1 MLRIILAAMAMS
13 GVSAAGVAAA
23 DEVWSTEI
31 GDVIYEIDLENG
43 MAVLSYPTD
52 GEARGRAYLS
62 GLAGVYTGRT
72 GYEGIWIEAES
83 EGEGAL
89 CDVAMVAPDSG
100 ESSMNWGRVR
110 VVFVDPDFPSTFV
123 AMRGD
128 CFDDPS
134 EMLVARPV
142 TPFPQ

>member
-1 MLRIILAAMAMS
+1 MIRKILAGLAVIGAATS
-13 GVSAAGVAAA
+13 GFAFA

-52 GEARGRAYLS
+52 GEDRGRAYLS
-62 GLAGVYTGRT
+62 GLAGVYTDRT
-72 GYEGIWIEAES
+72 GYEGIWIEAPS
-83 EGEGAL
+83 EGDL

-100 ESSMNWGRVR
+100 ETSSNWGRVR
-110 VVFVDPDFPSTFV
+110 LVFVDPDFPSTFV
-123 AMRGD
+123 AMRGN
-128 CFDDPS
+128 CFDEPT

-142 TPFPQ
+142 TAFSQ

>member
-1 MLRIILAAMAMS
+1 MIKTAMTALLFT
-13 GVSAAGVAAA
+13 GAGLVGVAAA
-23 DEVWSTEI
+23 DEVWTTEI

-52 GEARGRAYLS
+52 GEARGRAYIS

-72 GYEGIWIEAES
+72 GYEGLWIEPQADD
-83 EGEGAL
+83 GL

-100 ESSMNWGRVR
+100 EESMNWGRVR

-128 CFDDPS
+128 CFDEPT

-142 TPFPQ
+142 TARAQ

>member
-1 MLRIILAAMAMS
+1 MIRAVLTAVAFG
-13 GVSAAGVAAA
+13 GVSAGGLAWA

-52 GEARGRAYLS
+52 GEDRGRAYVS
-62 GLAGVYTGRT
+62 GLAGVYTDRT
-72 GYEGIWIEAES
+72 GYDGIWIEAQS
-83 EGEGAL
+83 EEGL
-89 CDVAMVAPDSG
+89 CDVGMVAPDSG
-100 ESSMNWGRVR
+100 EPSMNWGRVR

-128 CFDDPS
+128 CFDEPT

-142 TPFPQ
+142 TAYSQ

>member
-1 MLRIILAAMAMS
+1 MIKVAMTALVLT
-13 GVSAAGVAAA
+13 GAGLVGAAAA
-23 DEVWSTEI
+23 DEVWTTEI

-52 GEARGRAYLS
+52 GEARGRAYIS
-62 GLAGVYTGRT
+62 GLAGVYTDRT
-72 GYEGIWIEAES
+72 GYEGLWIEPQS
-83 EGEGAL
+83 DDGL

-100 ESSMNWGRVR
+100 EASMNWGRVR

-128 CFDDPS
+128 CFDEPT

-142 TPFPQ
+142 TARAQ

>member
-1 MLRIILAAMAMS
+1 MIRTMLTAIAF
-13 GVSAAGVAAA
+13 GAAGAGGWAAA

-52 GEARGRAYLS
+52 GEERGRAYLS
-62 GLAGVYTGRT
+62 GLAGVYTDRT
-72 GYEGIWIEAES
+72 GYEGIWIEPQS
-83 EGEGAL
+83 GGGL
-89 CDVAMVAPDSG
+89 CEVAMAAPDSG
-100 ESSMNWGRVR
+100 ETSMNWGRVR
-110 VVFVDPDFPSTFV
+110 VVFVDPDFPSAFV

-128 CFDDPS
+128 CFDEPT

-142 TPFPQ
+142 TAFPQ

>member
-1 MLRIILAAMAMS
+1 MIRTILTAVAFG
-13 GVSAAGVAAA
+13 GVSAGGMAVA

-52 GEARGRAYLS
+52 GEDRGRAYVS
-62 GLAGVYTGRT
+62 GLAGVYTERT
-72 GYEGIWIEAES
+72 GYDGIWIEPQS
-83 EGEGAL
+83 EDGL
-89 CDVAMVAPDSG
+89 CEVGMVAPDSG

-128 CFDDPS
+128 CFDEPT

-142 TPFPQ
+142 TAFSQ

>member
-1 MLRIILAAMAMS
+1 MYRTILAALAFA
-13 GVSAAGVAAA
+13 GVSAASIAVA

-31 GDVIYEIDLENG
+31 GDVVYEIDLENG

-72 GYEGIWIEAES
+72 GYEGIWIEEQS
-83 EGEGAL
+83 EGEL
-89 CDVAMVAPDSG
+89 CDIAMVAPDSG

-128 CFDDPS
+128 CFDEPS

-142 TPFPQ
+142 TAFPQ

>member
-1 MLRIILAAMAMS
+1 MSRNILAAMAMS

-31 GDVIYEIDLENG
+31 GDIIYEIDLENG
-43 MAVLSYPTD
+43 MAVLSYPTESD
-52 GEARGRAYLS
+52 EGRGRAYLS
-62 GLAGVYTGRT
+62 GLAGIYTGRT
-72 GYEGIWIEAES
+72 GYEGIWVEPRS
-83 EGEGAL
+83 DTGL
-89 CDVAMVAPDSG
+89 CEVDMVAPDSG
-100 ESSMNWGRVR
+100 QASNNWGRVR

-128 CFDDPS
+128 CFAEPS

-142 TPFPQ
+142 TAFNR

>member
-1 MLRIILAAMAMS
+1 MYRAILAALACA
-13 GVSAAGVAAA
+13 GTGAAGSAAA

-31 GDVIYEIDLENG
+31 GDVVYEIDLENG

-62 GLAGVYTGRT
+62 GLAGVHTGRT
-72 GYEGIWIEAES
+72 GYEGIWIEDAS
-83 EGEGAL
+83 QGEL
-89 CDVAMVAPDSG
+89 CEVAMVAPDSG

-128 CFDDPS
+128 CFDEPT

-142 TPFPQ
+142 TAFPQ

>member
-1 MLRIILAAMAMS
+1 MIKAAMAALVLGAAVS
-13 GVSAAGVAAA
+13 GAAAA

-52 GEARGRAYLS
+52 DEAVRGRAYLS

-72 GYEGIWIEAES
+72 GYEGIWIEPQTEAE
-83 EGEGAL
+83 L
-89 CDVAMVAPDSG
+89 CDVSMVAPDSG
-100 ESSMNWGRVR
+100 EASSNWGRLR

-128 CFDDPS
+128 CFDEPT

-142 TPFPQ
+142 TAFNR

>member
-1 MLRIILAAMAMS
+1 MLKKLAA
-13 GVSAAGVAAA
+13 SAALCAGMINGSAIA

-31 GDVIYEIDLENG
+31 GEVIYEVDLENG

-62 GLAGVYTGRT
+62 GLAGQYTGRT
-72 GYEGIWIEAES
+72 AYDGIWIEGPS
-83 EGEGAL
+83 ETGL
-89 CDVAMVAPDSG
+89 CEVSMAAPDSG
-100 ESSMNWGRVR
+100 LPSNNWGRVR
-110 VVFVDPDFPSTFV
+110 VVFVDEDFPSTFV

-128 CFDDPS
+128 CFEEPT

-142 TPFPQ
+142 TAFQQ